1 MQRLPLAESVPTEL
15 EVWQLLLDTGREP
28 TPDAWRLLSHTEQAR
43 ARRFHHL
50 ADRVRAVAT
59 RAALR
64 RLLSE
69 RVGVAADALTFS
81 ENAYGKPLL
90 SGVEGPAFNV
100 SHAGNVAL
108 IALASSGA
116 VGVDIER
123 QHTDAELE
131 ALYDLLLSPSE
142 RAEHDGGEGGLPL
155 IERWVVKEATLKALG
170 VGIAEHLPAL
180 SVFLSSGQRNAYRLD
195 YRLAAPP
202 LEAWAISA
210 PAGYIAALACADRTA
225 SERYSTHS
233 LGGQPCTAMAQH
245 Q

>member
-1 MQRLPLAESVPTEL
+1 MQRLPLAESVPAEL

-28 TPDAWRLLSHTEQAR
+28 SAEAWQLLSREEQAR
-43 ARRFHHL
+43 ARRFRHQ
-50 ADRVRAVAT
+50 ADRVRAVTT

-64 RLLSE
+64 RLLAG
-69 RVGVAADALTFS
+69 RIGVAADKLTFS
-81 ENAYGKPLL
+81 ENAHGKPLL
-90 SGVEGPAFNV
+90 AGVEGPAFNV

-108 IALASSGA
+108 IALAPSGA

-131 ALYDLLLSPSE
+131 ALYALLLSPSE
-142 RAEHDGGEGGLPL
+142 RAEHNGGQAVLPL

-210 PAGYIAALACADRTA
+210 PAGYTAALACADRTA
-225 SERYSTHS
+225 SEPFSTHS